1 MLEPNHEFML
11 FVVRRDA
18 DSGTWSLVPIVNGD
32 HDSAKAPIDIDAL
45 GISWLTAPD
54 GYLPE
59 GMRTLFSH
67 LPAGG
72 PVVLRDS
79 AEIKKEVLAGRA
91 GGRPCTDTFPF
102 NIARRKYLVRYF
114 EIEGRPPKEQ
124 PGRGT
129 AIDYEV
135 SWHSLGWALDEW
147 QQTVSLEPFA
157 PMATAS
163 AQLSYDGR
171 VDQSG
176 SATASD
182 NVQSQSHTAEYADQ
196 AMLLAVEATAS
207 GWGLNLGLGRAVG
220 ASATVP
226 TPLPVTLK
234 AAGALQAG
242 FSFGGGHAN
251 STIRSDVVRRLTTE
265 IGQATQRLRAADT
278 AAGLTVRQGLTDVRR
293 LSATQNPL
301 AKTLNIARFTVNHQ
315 WWVRTRQACTT
326 PVILL
331 PIFELD
337 LEFVPDDVFR
347 HRAVLDANLLD
358 PMLHEDLK
366 LAAMEAVPG
375 GLAHIVV
382 QVEWEGQPKAKNGA
396 LQLTFGFDDTD
407 GNQVSRER
415 TYPVRVESGNRSRF
429 ELPIEPRLARLIGL
443 TMRYNNRA
451 RFSLDKNATIRWW
464 KVDWRDSDGTIRAL
478 QEFADNITLPANQD
492 VYQGIADGVPKE
504 RTTFDVPRSVARI
517 VAHLNA
523 YRSYYRL
530 VIDVARDP
538 VARFL
543 TLPAELANPPTD
555 LTPLGVAGAHL
566 VFASDKTEPVST
578 EKDQAD
584 EDDAVLVSTPTGATV
599 DEVFVGVE
607 SVPRDGRRP
616 PQISLPSA
624 GDKGFAWPTPA
635 TPTLPAA
642 PAVPSLDGNKP
653 EDPKTTGAAAVTE
666 LDPENAA
673 TLIKALTEMI
683 QKTFSNLGPSVPDP
697 GAPAGQAANDPTKT
711 GKDGR
716 DAATEKNADAVS

>member
-1 MLEPNHEFML
+1 LMTPTE
-11 FVVRRDA
+11 
-18 DSGTWSLVPIVNGD
+18 T
-32 HDSAKAPIDIDAL
+32 
-45 GISWLTAPD
+45 
-54 GYLPE
+54 
-59 GMRTLFSH
+59 
-67 LPAGG
+67 
-72 PVVLRDS
+72 
-79 AEIKKEVLAGRA
+79 
-91 GGRPCTDTFPF
+91 
-102 NIARRKYLVRYF
+102 RY
-114 EIEGRPPKEQ
+114 
-124 PGRGT
+124 
-129 AIDYEV
+129 
-135 SWHSLGWALDEW
+135 
-147 QQTVSLEPFA
+147 
-157 PMATAS
+157 
-163 AQLSYDGR
+163 
-171 VDQSG
+171 
-176 SATASD
+176 
-182 NVQSQSHTAEYADQ
+182 
-196 AMLLAVEATAS
+196 
-207 GWGLNLGLGRAVG
+207 
-220 ASATVP
+220 
-226 TPLPVTLK
+226 
-234 AAGALQAG
+234 
-242 FSFGGGHAN
+242 
-251 STIRSDVVRRLTTE
+251 
-265 IGQATQRLRAADT
+265 
-278 AAGLTVRQGLTDVRR
+278 
-293 LSATQNPL
+293 
-301 AKTLNIARFTVNHQ
+301 
-315 WWVRTRQACTT
+315 
-326 PVILL
+326 
-331 PIFELD
+331 
-337 LEFVPDDVFR
+337 
-347 HRAVLDANLLD
+347 
-358 PMLHEDLK
+358 
-366 LAAMEAVPG
+366 
-375 GLAHIVV
+375 
-382 QVEWEGQPKAKNGA
+382 
-396 LQLTFGFDDTD
+396 
-407 GNQVSRER
+407 RER

-683 QKTFSNLGPSVPDP
+683 QKRSATSDP
-697 GAPAGQAANDPTKT
+697 ASPIPAHPLARPPTTRPRPERTEETRQLRRTLTRCPKAEPRASGIGLRDGVGDDGGDGGAHGVGVRPAPVRVSAVGQQDQDELAARFDKQ
-711 GKDGR
+711 
-716 DAATEKNADAVS
+716 